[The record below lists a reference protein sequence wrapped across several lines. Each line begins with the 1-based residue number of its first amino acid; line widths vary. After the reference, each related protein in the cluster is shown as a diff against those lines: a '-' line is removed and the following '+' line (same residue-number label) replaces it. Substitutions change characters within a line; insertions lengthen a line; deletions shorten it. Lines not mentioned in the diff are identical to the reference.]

1 MILQDF
7 APAPDV
13 QAYVQLFRIVHLEFS
28 KEDAIPIKAYPP
40 RPEQCLAFYPYD
52 KETVAYASSN
62 KVVHQLPVVLYGQFT
77 QVTNRLIGHQFL
89 VFQIVFLPGAI
100 YQLTGIPSS
109 ELVDEYL
116 DASIFFGN
124 QVHEVNEQLFE
135 AETYESMIHIGNQ
148 FIRKLIAKFKREILP
163 IDLVCAQLLNTNNH
177 FTIDQIAQKA
187 YYSNRQLERKFKE
200 RTGVNPKLFMRIIR
214 FDNAFRQ
221 KNSFPQLEWLRIA
234 VECDYHDYQH
244 LVRDYKDFTQLTPNQ
259 FHLIEDKA
267 PERKFGLNEG
277 FYKSK

>member
-1 MILQDF
+1 MILKDF
-7 APAPDV
+7 VPAPDV
-13 QAYVQLFRIVHLEFS
+13 QSFVQLFRIVHLEFS
-28 KEDAIPIKAYPP
+28 KEDAIPVKAYPP

-62 KVVHQLPVVLYGQFT
+62 KVVNHLPVVLYGQFT
-77 QVTNRLIGHQFL
+77 QVTNRTIGHQFL

-135 AETYESMIHIGNQ
+135 AISYEAMIQIGNE
-148 FIRKLIAKFKREILP
+148 FIRKLIAKSKSVILP
-163 IDLVCAQLLNTNNH
+163 IDAVCAQLLNTNNH
-177 FTIDQIAQKA
+177 FTIDQLAQKA
-187 YYSNRQLERKFKE
+187 FYSNRQLERKFKE

-221 KNSFPQLEWLRIA
+221 KNSFPQMEWLRIA
-234 VECDYHDYQH
+234 MECDYHDYQH
-244 LVRDYKDFTQLTPNQ
+244 LVKDYKDFTQLTPNQ

>member
-1 MILQDF
+1 MILKDF
-7 APAPDV
+7 VPAPDV
-13 QAYVQLFRIVHLEFS
+13 HAFVQLFRIVHLEFS

-52 KETVAYASSN
+52 KERVAYASSN
-62 KVVHQLPVVLYGQFT
+62 KVVNNLPVVLYGQFT
-77 QVTNRLIGHQFL
+77 QVTNRMIGHKFL
-89 VFQIVFLPGAI
+89 VFQVVFLPGAI
-100 YQLTGIPSS
+100 YQLTGIPSN

-135 AETYESMIHIGNQ
+135 AGTYEAMIHIGNQ
-148 FIRKLIAKFKREILP
+148 FIRKLMAKSKSLVLP
-163 IDLVCAQLLNTNNH
+163 IDSVCAQLLNTINH

-221 KNSFPQLEWLRIA
+221 KNSFPKMEWLRIA
-234 VECDYHDYQH
+234 MECDYHDYQH
-244 LVRDYKDFTQLTPNQ
+244 LVKDYKDFTQLTPNQ
-259 FHLIEDKA
+259 FHLIEAKA